1 MESTLVTALALPWW
15 RQKRWGIAVL
25 LSLVTAVG
33 YIDRQALSVTAPVL
47 KSEFGFSNSEYG
59 AIAASFL
66 FAYAIGQL
74 LTGPL
79 IDRLGTKRALSLAVL
94 WWSVVAMLH
103 AFGRGFASF
112 IGLRMLLGLTE
123 GANLPAAF
131 KAVAEW
137 FPRADRSL
145 AAGFITA
152 GVGLGAILAPPI
164 VGWLAYHYGW
174 QAAFLV
180 PGAAGFLWL
189 IIWRIAYHLPET
201 HPRIEPSERA
211 LILAERV
218 ASPAGAQRPWH
229 HYLRYREVWVLTLAR
244 FCGDGAFYFFA
255 AWLPL
260 YLADERGFN
269 LLQIGAFA
277 WMPFLA
283 ADIGSL
289 GGGWLGGRLINSGW
303 SLDASRKTL
312 IWTGALLMLGAMPVV
327 SAPTPLLAI
336 ALISLALFAIQL
348 KSASLFPLVADMF
361 PARSVATV
369 WGLSAAAGSTG
380 GALFQFGVGR
390 LIDLYSYTPV
400 FVIVSLMGI
409 VQALL
414 VTFFIP
420 RIRPIELRAT

>member
-1 MESTLVTALALPWW
+1 MHSAAAQTPALPWW

-47 KSEFGFSNSEYG
+47 KSEFGFTNSEYG

-74 LTGPL
+74 ITGPL
-79 IDRLGTKRALSLAVL
+79 IDRLGTRRALGLAVF

-103 AFGRGFASF
+103 AFGRGFVSF
-112 IGLRMLLGLTE
+112 VGLRALLGLTE

-137 FPRADRSL
+137 FPAADRSL
-145 AAGFITA
+145 ATGFITA

-164 VGWLAYHYGW
+164 VGWLAHQYGW

-180 PGAAGFLWL
+180 PGAAGLLWL
-189 IIWRIAYHLPET
+189 LIWRVAYHLPEE
-201 HPRIEPSERA
+201 HPRITPGERA

-218 ASPAGAQRPWH
+218 APAAGAERPWH
-229 HYLRYREVWVLTLAR
+229 HYLRYREVWVLALAR
-244 FCGDGAFYFFA
+244 FCGDGAFYFVA

-269 LLQIGAFA
+269 LMQIGAFA
-277 WMPFLA
+277 WLPFLA

-289 GGGWLGGRLINSGW
+289 GGGWLGGRLIRGGW

-312 IWTGALLMLGAMPVV
+312 IWAGAVLMLGAMPVV
-327 SAPTPLLAI
+327 SAPSPLLAI
-336 ALISLALFAIQL
+336 ALISLALFAIQV

-369 WGLSAAAGSTG
+369 WGISAAAGSTG
-380 GALFQFGVGR
+380 GAIFQFGVGR

-400 FVIVSLMGI
+400 FAIVSLMGI

-420 RIRPIELRAT
+420 RIRPVALRMA